1 MGEYTSRMRKS
12 GLIFVLLSFCPLAF
26 AQLGSDSITVNASN
40 NPSPQPDEATFF
52 LSVQSGTNTS
62 LNDVLT
68 ALQALGITAANLSS
82 VTSSLLPIVGRAGGL
97 VLQWTFTLPVPLTTM
112 NATVSSLTMLQ
123 QTIGAQNSGLTLS
136 FYIAGTQV
144 SPQLAQSQTCSLSAL
159 IASATTQAQSLAA
172 AGGVTLGS
180 ITALSSSTSNVAANP
195 YGTAPP
201 CSITA
206 TFSVARH

>member
-1 MGEYTSRMRKS
+1 MQKS
-12 GLIFVLLSFCPLAF
+12 GLVLVLLSFCPLVF
-26 AQLGSDSITVNASN
+26 GQLGSDSITVSAYNS
-40 NPSPQPDEATFF
+40 PSLQPDEATF
-52 LSVQSGTNTS
+52 SIGVQSSLTTS

-68 ALQALGITAANLSS
+68 ALQGTGVTAAILSS
-82 VTSSLLPIVGRAGGL
+82 VSTAQQYVNGSAPPTL
-97 VLQWTFTLPVPLTTM
+97 VLEWSFTLPVPLTTM
-112 NATVSSLTMLQ
+112 TATVASLTMLE

-136 FYIAGTQV
+136 FNIVGTQV
-144 SPQLAQSQTCSLSAL
+144 SPQLAQSQTCSLSGL

-180 ITALSSSTSNVAANP
+180 IIALSSSTSNVTANP
-195 YGTAPP
+195 YGTPPP